1 MRRSTG
7 VFAAGVFV
15 AALVEAAPPAAA
27 DCTSAGGTTICS
39 QGEVRGA
46 NTGNGPSGSSGP
58 YMPYPCE
65 YDWYCNDGVTW
76 DINMDWDPGV
86 GIGAPGRPGN
96 RPGGG
101 GGRPGGGGRG
111 GRR

>member
-1 MRRSTG
+1 MMRALG
-7 VFAAGVFV
+7 VLAAGVFV
-15 AALVEAAPPAAA
+15 VALVEAAPPAAA

-39 QGEVRGA
+39 QGDVRGA
-46 NTGNGPSGSSGP
+46 NTGNGPGSSGP
-58 YMPYPCE
+58 YMPYPCS
-65 YDWYCNDGVTW
+65 YDWYCDDGVTW
-76 DINMDWDPGV
+76 GVDVDWDPGI

-101 GGRPGGGGRG
+101 GGRPGGGRG

>member
-1 MRRSTG
+1 MMRALG
-7 VFAAGVFV
+7 VVAAGVFV
-15 AALVEAAPPAAA
+15 VALVEAAPPAAA

-39 QGEVRGA
+39 QGDVRGA

-58 YMPYPCE
+58 YIPYPCE

-76 DINMDWDPGV
+76 DINMDWDPGI